1 VLTVADA
8 TSPGPL
14 RIGVIGLG
22 IAGSAMIPAIVA
34 HPNFLLAAVA
44 DPNQDLRERFANDH
58 VCATV
63 ASAAELVD
71 RADIDAVYVATPH
84 QMHRE
89 HVLLAADHGKHA
101 IVEKP
106 MALTL
111 ADCDDMIGA
120 ARRNRAALIVGHT
133 HSFDPAVK
141 GMRQILDSGEVGRP
155 ALIAMWQYCDFL
167 YRPRRPEELDTELGG
182 GIIFNQIPHQVDI
195 ARLLNGSKVTA
206 VRAFTAILDSR
217 RRTEGICSALLT
229 FADGGCAS
237 LVYNGYDRFDSD
249 EFHGWVGEL
258 GQPKQADQHGATLRA
273 LESMRD
279 GPESDA
285 RIKRYGYGGAL
296 KFVADQGHRWHQPH
310 FGVIIV
316 SCEKADLKPSTDGIM
331 IYGQEGV
338 LEVPVPHS
346 AGAPGRA
353 EVLDELYL
361 AVRKGVAPR
370 HDGDF
375 GRATLEVCLAILES
389 ARTRR
394 EIELTAEPN
403 ASALVADFG

>member
-1 VLTVADA
+1 
-8 TSPGPL
+8 
-14 RIGVIGLG
+14 
-22 IAGSAMIPAIVA
+22 
-34 HPNFLLAAVA
+34 
-44 DPNQDLRERFANDH
+44 
-58 VCATV
+58 
-63 ASAAELVD
+63 
-71 RADIDAVYVATPH
+71 
-84 QMHRE
+84 
-89 HVLLAADHGKHA
+89 
-101 IVEKP
+101 
-106 MALTL
+106 
-111 ADCDDMIGA
+111 
-120 ARRNRAALIVGHT
+120 
-133 HSFDPAVK
+133 
-141 GMRQILDSGEVGRP
+141 
-155 ALIAMWQYCDFL
+155 MWQYCDFL

-195 ARLLNGSKVTA
+195 ARVLNASKVSA
-206 VRAFTAILDSR
+206 VRAFTAILDTR

-316 SCEKADLKPSTDGIM
+316 SCEKADLRPSTDGIM

-394 EIELTAEPN
+394 EIELTGEPN
-403 ASALVADFG
+403 VSALVADFG